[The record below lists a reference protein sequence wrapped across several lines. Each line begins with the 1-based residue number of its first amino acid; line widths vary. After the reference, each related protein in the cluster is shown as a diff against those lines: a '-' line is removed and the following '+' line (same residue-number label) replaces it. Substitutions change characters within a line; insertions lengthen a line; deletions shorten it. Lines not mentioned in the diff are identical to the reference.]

1 MVSSQESTWGKS
13 VNVTPF
19 RGRDRTFVRIVTVQ
33 SDSDPLSLSNL
44 TKMNP

>member
-33 SDSDPLSLSNL
+33 VTVTRFPCQILQ
-44 TKMNP
+44 K